1 MKDQDKISKFT
12 EWIDK
17 TPELDL
23 DESIYIRL
31 GICNFIRVQKHL
43 TSRKSQV
50 SQKFQILPYLSKL

>member
-31 GICNFIRVQKHL
+31 GICNFIRVRKHH
-43 TSRKSQV
+43 TSRKPQISQN
-50 SQKFQILPYLSKL
+50 FQILPHLSKL